1 MVHAAYQV
9 EKDSNL
15 RPRCITIEHRFF
27 LFVYADRTQSPVH
40 GLGISPRGLSP
51 LDESIALVVA
61 IQRTAC
67 SSPNKLERYL
77 WRTLD
82 L

>member
-1 MVHAAYQV
+1 MWNINRIRILYSIAELAKTAAYQV

-40 GLGISPRGLSP
+40 GLGTPSRVLSP

-61 IQRTAC
+61 I
-67 SSPNKLERYL
+67 
-77 WRTLD
+77 
-82 L
+82 